1 MVMINNI
8 MVDNNT
14 FIVRSTQIMKGSLMS
29 SWNQITCGHE
39 QSSPGAS
46 ESREGCTATQ
56 GAAA

>member
-14 FIVRSTQIMKGSLMS
+14 FIVHSTQVMKGSLMS
-29 SWNQITCGHE
+29 SWKQITSGDE
-39 QSSPGAS
+39 QSSPGPS
-46 ESREGCTATQ
+46 EPRESCTAMQ